1 MRLVVAC
8 FGNLLRGD
16 DGVGV
21 VLAGRLRAQDPPPEV
36 EVIEVGIGGLSL
48 VHELLTPTD
57 GLIVV
62 DAVDLGRRPGTVIV
76 MHPDIP
82 DASTWSAAEQQDHL
96 VDAHYATPERAL
108 LLARGLGV
116 LPEAT
121 TLVGIQAEGTGYW
134 GEQLSARVAGAIPG
148 AAAEVRRIA
157 RDLGVSWPD
166 P

>member
-1 MRLVVAC
+1 MRLIVAC

-21 VLAGRLRAQDPPPEV
+21 VLAGQLRSQNPPPDV

-48 VHELLTPTD
+48 VHELMTPAD

-62 DAVDLGRRPGTVIV
+62 DAVDLGRPPGTVIV
-76 MHPDIP
+76 MHPDVP
-82 DASTWSAAEQQDHL
+82 DATTWSPAEQQDRL
-96 VDAHYATPERAL
+96 IDAHYATPERAL

-116 LPEAT
+116 LPGST

-134 GEQLSARVAGAIPG
+134 GERLSAPVAGAVPD
-148 AAAEVRRIA
+148 ASAEIRRIV
-157 RDLGVSWPD
+157 REFGVSWPD

>member
-1 MRLVVAC
+1 VAC

-16 DGVGV
+16 DGAGP
-21 VLAGRLRAQDPPPEV
+21 VLAGQLRDQHPPPGV
-36 EVIEVGIGGLSL
+36 EVLEIGIGGLHL

-62 DAVDLGRRPGTVIV
+62 DAVDLGRPPGSVIV
-76 MHPDIP
+76 MHPEVP
-82 DASTWSAAEQQDHL
+82 DARTWSAAEQQDRL

-116 LPEAT
+116 LPERT
-121 TLVGIQAEGTGYW
+121 TLVGIQVGLTEYW
-134 GEQLSARVAGAIPG
+134 GEYLSG
-148 AAAEVRRIA
+148 AAVAALPAAAAQVRRIV
-157 RDLGVSWPD
+157 REFGFTWPD